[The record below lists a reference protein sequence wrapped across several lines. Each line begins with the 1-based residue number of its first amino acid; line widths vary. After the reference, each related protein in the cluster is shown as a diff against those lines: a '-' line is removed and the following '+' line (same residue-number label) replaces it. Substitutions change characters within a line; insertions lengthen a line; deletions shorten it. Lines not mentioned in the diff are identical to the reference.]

1 MDLKLFEKMW
11 KPFFFTIIFLWL
23 LVISSIL
30 YLVITGTQ
38 PLIDTSVNLF
48 YVTLPILVLSL
59 LYFFLTLFIFAV
71 YLLTFGKVKNKQLIA
86 MRRRVVTDKHP
97 LHKFTNTFQTCT
109 ILNNH
114 ERMVSIGNHEMGSQ
128 KEPGSLGMREE
139 DDLCSIIIAARN
151 EDSVIRRTVMDC
163 LKQTYKKI
171 EVIVV
176 CHNCTDRTYEEA
188 RVYDARVHA
197 FEFKTK
203 AAGKGI
209 ALNFGV
215 DKAKGKYLLILDAD
229 GLLNH
234 EFIQRATPLFDD
246 GYAAVQGRY
255 IPSNR
260 DYSLITKLLAI
271 EGDIWSTPY
280 LTARAFLDKRCGLGG
295 TGYVIR
301 KDILIG
307 VGGFAN
313 HLVDD
318 YELTCRLLKENYKIG
333 FAPLCINYDEKPPNL
348 EIMLKQRAR
357 WAKGFLDLLKR
368 RATGFTDILGFLFW
382 LTPIAGFCGFVML
395 TITAFAAIYNLI
407 FEYYPYYF
415 ASIPVDLW
423 IILTGL
429 LYASQATS
437 LIKQYGRRG
446 LRYAAYIP
454 IYNVFVLYFFVTLIR
469 AFTIKS
475 WANTKTTHGFM
486 KPSESITVRPLV
498 SDLEVR

>member
-1 MDLKLFEKMW
+1 MDLKLFEKVW
-11 KPFFFTIIFLWL
+11 TPFFFTIIFLWL
-23 LVISSIL
+23 LSISSIL

-48 YVTLPILVLSL
+48 YATLPIFVLSL
-59 LYFFLTLFIFAV
+59 LYVFLTLFIFAV

-86 MRRRVVTDKHP
+86 MRRRVETNKHL
-97 LHKFTNTFQTCT
+97 LHKSTNKILSCT
-109 ILNNH
+109 ILN
-114 ERMVSIGNHEMGSQ
+114 NHEMGSQ
-128 KEPGSLGMREE
+128 KEPGSLGMIEE

-151 EDSVIRRTVMDC
+151 EDNVIRRTVMDC

-188 RVYDARVHA
+188 RVCDARVHA

-209 ALNFGV
+209 ALNFGLNN
-215 DKAKGKYLLILDAD
+215 AKGKYLLILDAD

-234 EFIQRATPLFDD
+234 EFIQRAIPLFDD

-255 IPSNR
+255 VPSNR
-260 DYSLITKLLAI
+260 DYSLISKLLAL

-280 LTARAFLDKRCGLGG
+280 LTARASLDKRCGLGG
-295 TGYVIR
+295 TGYVIK

-357 WAKGFLDLLKR
+357 WAKGFLDLLKHR
-368 RATGFTDILGFLFW
+368 VTGFTDILGFLFW

-407 FEYYPYYF
+407 FEYYPYYY
-415 ASIPVDLW
+415 ASVPVDLW

-454 IYNVFVLYFFVTLIR
+454 IYNVFALYFFVTLIK

-486 KPSESITVRPLV
+486 KPSESITMRPLI
-498 SDLEVR
+498 SDLEIR

>member
-1 MDLKLFEKMW
+1 MDLKLFEKVW
-11 KPFFFTIIFLWL
+11 TPFFFTIIFLWL
-23 LVISSIL
+23 LSISSIL

-48 YVTLPILVLSL
+48 YATLPIFVLSL
-59 LYFFLTLFIFAV
+59 LYVFLTLFIFAV

-86 MRRRVVTDKHP
+86 MRRRVETNKHL
-97 LHKFTNTFQTCT
+97 LHKSTNKILSCT
-109 ILNNH
+109 ILN
-114 ERMVSIGNHEMGSQ
+114 NHEMGSQ
-128 KEPGSLGMREE
+128 KEPGSLGMIEE

-151 EDSVIRRTVMDC
+151 EDNVIRRTVMDC

-188 RVYDARVHA
+188 RVCDARVHA

-209 ALNFGV
+209 ALNFGLNN
-215 DKAKGKYLLILDAD
+215 AKGKYLLILDAD

-234 EFIQRATPLFDD
+234 EFIQRAIPLFDD

-255 IPSNR
+255 VPSNR
-260 DYSLITKLLAI
+260 DYSLISKLLAL

-280 LTARAFLDKRCGLGG
+280 LTARASLDKRCGLGG
-295 TGYVIR
+295 TGYVIK

-357 WAKGFLDLLKR
+357 WAKGFLDLLKHR
-368 RATGFTDILGFLFW
+368 VTGFTDILGFLFW

-407 FEYYPYYF
+407 FEYYPYYY
-415 ASIPVDLW
+415 ASVPVDLW

-486 KPSESITVRPLV
+486 KPSESITMRPLI
-498 SDLEVR
+498 SDLEIR

>member
-1 MDLKLFEKMW
+1 MDLKLFEKVW
-11 KPFFFTIIFLWL
+11 TPFFFTIIFLWL
-23 LVISSIL
+23 LSISSIL

-48 YVTLPILVLSL
+48 YATLPIFVLSL
-59 LYFFLTLFIFAV
+59 LYVFLTLFIFAV

-86 MRRRVVTDKHP
+86 IRRRVVTNRDL
-97 LHKFTNTFQTCT
+97 LHKSTNKILTCT
-109 ILNNH
+109 ILN
-114 ERMVSIGNHEMGSQ
+114 NHEMGSQ
-128 KEPGSLGMREE
+128 KEPGSLGMIEE

-188 RVYDARVHA
+188 RVCDARVHA

-209 ALNFGV
+209 ALNFGLNN
-215 DKAKGKYLLILDAD
+215 AKGKYLLILDAD

-234 EFIQRATPLFDD
+234 EFIQRAIPLFDD

-255 IPSNR
+255 VPSNR
-260 DYSLITKLLAI
+260 DYSLITKLLAL

-280 LTARAFLDKRCGLGG
+280 LTARASLDKRCGLGG
-295 TGYVIR
+295 TGYVIK

-357 WAKGFLDLLKR
+357 WAKGFLDLLKHR
-368 RATGFTDILGFLFW
+368 VTGFTDILGFLFW

-407 FEYYPYYF
+407 FEYYPYYY
-415 ASIPVDLW
+415 ASVPVDLW

-486 KPSESITVRPLV
+486 KPSERPLI
-498 SDLEVR
+498 SDLEIR

>member
-1 MDLKLFEKMW
+1 MKLFEKVW
-11 KPFFFTIIFLWL
+11 KPFFFIVIFLWSL
-23 LVISSIL
+23 SISTIL
-30 YLVITGTQ
+30 YFIITGSQ
-38 PLIDTSVNLF
+38 PLIDRSVNL
-48 YVTLPILVLSL
+48 YYITLPILVLTL
-59 LYFFLTLFIFAV
+59 LYVFLTLFIFAV

-86 MRRRVVTDKHP
+86 MRRRAVTNKHLLDKS
-97 LHKFTNTFQTCT
+97 TNEILTYT
-109 ILNNH
+109 IFNNH
-114 ERMVSIGNHEMGSQ
+114 ETEMGSQ
-128 KEPGSLGMREE
+128 KELGSPSMIEE

-188 RVYDARVHA
+188 SVYDARVHA
-197 FEFKTK
+197 FEFKTT

-234 EFIQRATPLFDD
+234 EFIHRGIPLFDD
-246 GYAAVQGRY
+246 GYAAIQGRY

-318 YELTCRLLKENYKIG
+318 YELTCRLLKENYRIG

-348 EIMLKQRAR
+348 DIMMKQRAR
-357 WAKGFLDLLKR
+357 WAKGFLDLLKH
-368 RATGFTDILGFLFW
+368 RATEFTDILGFLFW

-407 FEYYPYYF
+407 FEYYPYYY
-415 ASIPVDLW
+415 ASLPVDFW

-429 LYASQATS
+429 LYASQAIS

-446 LRYAAYIP
+446 LSYAAYIP

-469 AFTIKS
+469 SFTIKS

-486 KPSESITVRPLV
+486 KPSESITMRPLI
-498 SDLEVR
+498 SDLR